1 MSRKLLACCDL
12 LGLAL
17 LSRYRRTYID
27 LGHTVAKY
35 KRPGQIDGISMLAV
49 VGQRGRLGRH
59 IRFGFRLGG
68 QIHSTVGMQG
78 ALYIHHRFIFYVNQS
93 DGKDRR
99 G

>member
-1 MSRKLLACCDL
+1 MSRKILACGNL
-12 LGLAL
+12 LGLVIR
-17 LSRYRRTYID
+17 SRYRCTYID
-27 LGHTVAKY
+27 LGHTVAKK
-35 KRPGQIDGISMLAV
+35 KRPGQIDGISMFSVA
-49 VGQRGRLGRH
+49 GQCGRLGRH

-68 QIHSTVGMQG
+68 QIHITVGMQG